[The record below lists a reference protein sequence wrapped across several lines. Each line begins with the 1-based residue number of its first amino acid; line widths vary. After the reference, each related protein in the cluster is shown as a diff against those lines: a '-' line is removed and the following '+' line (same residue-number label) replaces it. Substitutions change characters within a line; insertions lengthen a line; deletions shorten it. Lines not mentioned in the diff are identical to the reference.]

1 MNAIAFPW
9 FERIVAITPECMG
22 YRSIIAMSLLAAF
35 CAYANRLTFTRATVL
50 LAGAVAISIV
60 GNVSRM
66 LLILTVAAF
75 APDFG
80 FGLWHDLCGYVVFVV
95 AVLAMASVA
104 SKLALSEQ
112 HLIDGKTGG
121 K

>member
-9 FERIVAITPECMG
+9 FGRIVAITPECMG

-35 CAYANRLTFTRATVL
+35 CAFANRLSFARATAL
-50 LAGAVAISIV
+50 LAVAVAIAAV
-60 GNVSRM
+60 GNIVRL
-66 LLILTVAAF
+66 LLILAVAAL

-80 FGLWHDLCGYVVFVV
+80 FGPWHDLCGYVVFVF

-104 SKLALSEQ
+104 SKLATYRSN
-112 HLIDGKTGG
+112 T
-121 K
+121 

>member
-1 MNAIAFPW
+1 MNAIVFPW

-35 CAYANRLTFTRATVL
+35 CAYANRLTFARATALFAV
-50 LAGAVAISIV
+50 AVAISIV
-60 GNVSRM
+60 GNVVRM

-95 AVLAMASVA
+95 AVLAMASAA
-104 SKLALSEQ
+104 SKLTTYRSN
-112 HLIDGKTGG
+112 T
-121 K
+121 

>member
-9 FERIVAITPECMG
+9 FGRIVAITPECMG

-35 CAYANRLTFTRATVL
+35 CAFANRLSFARATAL
-50 LAGAVAISIV
+50 LAVAVAIAIV
-60 GNVSRM
+60 GNVVRL
-66 LLILTVAAF
+66 LLILAVAAL

-80 FGLWHDLCGYVVFVV
+80 FGVWHNLCGYVVFVF

-104 SKLALSEQ
+104 SKLATYRSN
-112 HLIDGKTGG
+112 T
-121 K
+121 

>member
-9 FERIVAITPECMG
+9 FGRIVAITPECMG

-35 CAYANRLTFTRATVL
+35 CAYANRLTFARSTAL
-50 LAGAVAISIV
+50 LAVAVAIAMV
-60 GNVSRM
+60 GNVVRL
-66 LLILTVAAF
+66 LLILAVAAL

-80 FGLWHDLCGYVVFVV
+80 FGVWHDLCGYVVFVF

-104 SKLALSEQ
+104 SKLATYRSN
-112 HLIDGKTGG
+112 T
-121 K
+121 

>member
-9 FERIVAITPECMG
+9 FGRIVAITPECMG

-35 CAYANRLTFTRATVL
+35 CAFANRLSFARATAL
-50 LAGAVAISIV
+50 LAVAVAIAIV
-60 GNVSRM
+60 GNVARL
-66 LLILTVAAF
+66 LLILAVAAL

-80 FGLWHDLCGYVVFVV
+80 FGVWHDLCGYVVFVF

-104 SKLALSEQ
+104 SKLATYRSN
-112 HLIDGKTGG
+112 T
-121 K
+121 

>member
-9 FERIVAITPECMG
+9 FERIVVIAPECMG

-35 CAYANRLTFTRATVL
+35 CAYANRLTFARVTAL
-50 LAGAVAISIV
+50 LAVAVAISIV
-60 GNVSRM
+60 GNVARL

-80 FGLWHDLCGYVVFVV
+80 FGLWHDCCGYVVFVV

>member
-9 FERIVAITPECMG
+9 FGRIVAITPECMG

-35 CAYANRLTFTRATVL
+35 CAFANRLSFARSTAL
-50 LAGAVAISIV
+50 LAVAVAIAIV
-60 GNVSRM
+60 GNVVRL
-66 LLILTVAAF
+66 LLILAVAAL

-80 FGLWHDLCGYVVFVV
+80 FGVWHDLCGYVVFVF

-104 SKLALSEQ
+104 SKLATYRSN
-112 HLIDGKTGG
+112 T
-121 K
+121 

>member
-9 FERIVAITPECMG
+9 FGRIVAITPECMG

-35 CAYANRLTFTRATVL
+35 CAFANRLSFARATAL
-50 LAGAVAISIV
+50 LAVAVAIAAV
-60 GNVSRM
+60 GNVVRL
-66 LLILTVAAF
+66 LLILAVAAL

-80 FGLWHDLCGYVVFVV
+80 FGVWHDLCGYVVFVF

-104 SKLALSEQ
+104 SKLATYRSN
-112 HLIDGKTGG
+112 T
-121 K
+121 